1 MVKNHPPVLYVNMYF
16 YVFLFF
22 FKLFFYLFYNLLLY
36 DKIILNIYNIV
47 LDDIK

>member
-1 MVKNHPPVLYVNMYF
+1 MYSYF
-16 YVFLFF
+16 FL
-22 FKLFFYLFYNLLLY
+22 KLFFYLFYNLLLY

>member
-1 MVKNHPPVLYVNMYF
+1 MYVNMYL

-22 FKLFFYLFYNLLLY
+22 KIKNIFFYLSYYLLVY